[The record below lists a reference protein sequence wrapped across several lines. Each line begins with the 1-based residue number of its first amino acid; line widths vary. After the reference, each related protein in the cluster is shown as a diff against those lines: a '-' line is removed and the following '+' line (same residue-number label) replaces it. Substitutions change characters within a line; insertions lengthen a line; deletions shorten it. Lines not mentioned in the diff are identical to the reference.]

1 MLHVTAAWCKRSVQT
16 LHKTNA
22 AHKCCLLA
30 LHPEMQSLG
39 ATGAGGAGG
48 SRGEEC
54 QGLQQPR
61 CTQQGCQ
68 AGRPGWL
75 TPWKAQE
82 KGVRSDAWTG
92 ARQDKAGG
100 EFASRGFKSS
110 CTPVAAGGVS
120 PALTPTVLGLRTRT
134 PAQGLHPNPAAT
146 KPRALAPCSV
156 WHQAPQ
162 GAGGML
168 GHPGVPGRQ
177 AGVHQQWDARSSSV
191 QGQAPEPIGKRS
203 RGGGWHPPAG
213 SSARSAVSPG
223 QGQEEARLRHC
234 RLPCQTSTPEEA
246 LSAANASQQPPQS
259 LRAWQDAL
267 RLHLLQ
273 MDCIRGRT
281 KHWRV
286 FKEKLQSQPA
296 REAAGPLWRHLT
308 GDSAGSGLGT
318 KTHQAAGC
326 CPLALPSWPQLYCPM
341 VEAGQE
347 PFNGCWPEDSSSI
360 FTKKCPAAKSGFSPA
375 ANEKL
380 RLGLWFSPAP
390 RFLGKLV
397 RARIWSK
404 C

>member
-1 MLHVTAAWCKRSVQT
+1 MPGLAATT
-16 LHKTNA
+16 LHPAGMSGGQTWL
-22 AHKCCLLA
+22 AHPL
-30 LHPEMQSLG
+30 E
-39 ATGAGGAGG
+39 GAGEGCQERCLDRDRAGQG
-48 SRGEEC
+48 RRGIC
-54 QGLQQPR
+54 LQGLQKFLHSCGRKWGESSFDSHSAGAQNQDPSTGTPSQP
-61 CTQQGCQ
+61 CCHQ
-68 AGRPGWL
+68 AMCPCPL
-75 TPWKAQE
+75 L
-82 KGVRSDAWTG
+82 S
-92 ARQDKAGG
+92 
-100 EFASRGFKSS
+100 
-110 CTPVAAGGVS
+110 
-120 PALTPTVLGLRTRT
+120 
-134 PAQGLHPNPAAT
+134 
-146 KPRALAPCSV
+146 LAPSSPRS
-156 WHQAPQ
+156 WRDAGAPWRAQ
-162 GAGGML
+162 
-168 GHPGVPGRQ
+168 Q
-177 AGVHQQWDARSSSV
+177 AGVHQRWDARSNSV
-191 QGQAPEPIGKRS
+191 QGQAPEPVGKRS
-203 RGGGWHPPAG
+203 RGGGWHAPAG
-213 SSARSAVSPG
+213 SSARSVVSPG

-234 RLPCQTSTPEEA
+234 RLPCQTSAPEEA

-318 KTHQAAGC
+318 KTHRAAGC

-360 FTKKCPAAKSGFSPA
+360 FTKKCPAAKSGLTPA

-380 RLGLWFSPAP
+380 RLGLWFFPAP
-390 RFLGKLV
+390 KFLGKLV